1 MPSWQVFASDFFL
14 RTIANQAIC
23 MSLLLVSA
31 PAQQVPAEKRNT
43 PEQQSGTSTAGAH
56 AAVKDALSRPITA
69 GGFVDGAPVVF
80 VDITHAAGLDK
91 FDHRSG
97 GPEKRTILETPGSGV
112 ALLDYDNDG
121 WLDIYLLN
129 GSTFPALQG
138 KVFLMIRRPPKY
150 TLFPTMTL
158 HLL

>member
-14 RTIANQAIC
+14 RTIASQAIC

-31 PAQQVPAEKRNT
+31 LAQQVPAEKRNT

-56 AAVKDALSRPITA
+56 APVKDALSRPITA

-91 FDHRSG
+91 FYHRSG
-97 GPEKRTILETPGSGV
+97 GPEKRTILETP
-112 ALLDYDNDG
+112 ALAWRCSIMITTAG
-121 WLDIYLLN
+121 WI
-129 GSTFPALQG
+129 F
-138 KVFLMIRRPPKY
+138 IC
-150 TLFPTMTL
+150 
-158 HLL
+158 